1 MCVLQLICVLFIQKN
16 EEVDFFREKFAGT
29 QADRKLKE
37 EADAKAVA
45 EQLKKTNIE
54 GGNFFIETDFFFLL
68 FDFAISISMKHIF
81 MLPLFGDASSTNI
94 ALEIVKYT

>member
-1 MCVLQLICVLFIQKN
+1 MCVTVDLCLFIQKN

-45 EQLKKTNIE
+45 EQLKKINIE
-54 GGNFFIETDFFFLL
+54 GGNFFIETDFFSPFL
-68 FDFAISISMKHIF
+68 I
-81 MLPLFGDASSTNI
+81 
-94 ALEIVKYT
+94 